1 MTRISPLFLAAAITL
16 LATISTAQSN
26 REPPSTGL
34 HSLFVTAGKLYFGT
48 ATEINNLDDPT
59 YQNILSNP
67 LEFGQQTPEN
77 SQKWGLIQP
86 NPGGFSFNSPDRI
99 ADLSNSYGHLLRCH
113 TLTWHSQLPPFV
125 STTAWTP
132 DMLRQLITTHITA
145 VVSHFGAACYAWDVV
160 NEALNEN
167 GTLRNS
173 VFFEV
178 LGEGYIAHSFR
189 VAAEVAPPQMKLYY
203 NDFNLETAPEK
214 QTAAV
219 ELVKSLQAQGVRID
233 GVGLQAHFTVGQ
245 TPSLKS
251 LIATLKRF
259 TELGVDVAWTE
270 LDVAHEDV
278 ENASELAVEQQ
289 AKDYVAAVRACVEV
303 ERCVGVTVWQF
314 TDRYSWVPGTFPGK
328 GGACLW
334 TDEYQRKPAYWAVK
348 GFLEGWVAK
357 TNSTEASA
365 GANGTTATTAAG
377 GRGTLTGV
385 TSGSQRLIESSIRV
399 GLVSV
404 GVWLVLNMM

>member
-1 MTRISPLFLAAAITL
+1 MTRISVLLTTTTL
-16 LATISTAQSN
+16 LATTTIAQSN

-34 HSLFVTAGKLYFGT
+34 HSLFLSAGKLYFGT
-48 ATEINNLDDPT
+48 ATETNNFADPT

-67 LEFGQQTPEN
+67 LEFGQLTPEN

-86 NPGGFSFNSPDRI
+86 QPGDFSFNASDQV
-99 ADLSNSYGHLLRCH
+99 ASLANSYNYLLRCH

-125 STTAWTP
+125 SSTSWTP
-132 DMLRQLITTHITA
+132 DTLRQLITTHVTSVI
-145 VVSHFGAACYAWDVV
+145 SHFGSACYAWDVV

-167 GTLRNS
+167 GTFRNS

-178 LGEGYIAHSFR
+178 LGEEYIAHSFE
-189 VAAEVAPPQMKLYY
+189 VAREVAPPETKLYY

-219 ELVKSLQAQGVRID
+219 ELVKSLQSKGVKID

-245 TPSLKS
+245 TPSVES
-251 LIATLKRF
+251 LIATLQRF
-259 TELGVDVAWTE
+259 ADLGVDVAWTE
-270 LDVAHEDV
+270 LDVAQEDV
-278 ENASELAVEQQ
+278 ETASELAVEQQ
-289 AKDYVAAVRACVEV
+289 ASDYVVAVRACLEV

-328 GGACLW
+328 GDACLW
-334 TDEYQRKPAYWAVK
+334 TEGYQRKPAYWAVK
-348 GFLEGWVAK
+348 GFLEGWVARMNV
-357 TNSTEASA
+357 TRAFVGGNE
-365 GANGTTATTAAG
+365 TTARTVASP
-377 GRGTLTGV
+377 RGPLTEV
-385 TSGSQRLIESSIRV
+385 TSGSERLEGS
-399 GLVSV
+399 LVKVAFISF